1 MQDVGNY
8 ISYSTFLKQA
18 TAGLDSGGLFQ
29 FITNGMTE
37 PHCATGRYTQNLNS
51 CISII

>member
-8 ISYSTFLKQA
+8 ISYSTLLKQA
-18 TAGLDSGGLFQ
+18 TAGLDSGGLLQ

-37 PHCATGRYTQNLNS
+37 PHCATSRCTQNLNS